1 MKANVKKDCLKRLN
15 YLAGH
20 LNGVKKMLEEDRY
33 CIDVIQQNLGVISAL
48 HKINERILRNHF
60 DTCVSRAIKFGSK
73 KEKEKALAELMDI
86 FKRSKI

>member
-1 MKANVKKDCLKRLN
+1 MKTNVKKDCLKRLN
-15 YLAGH
+15 YLIGH

-73 KEKEKALAELMDI
+73 KEKAKVLAELMDV